1 MSTTRYTNAY
11 WREFVENVNNGSN
24 YFRYSEYL
32 QLLDEM
38 DSLAAERD
46 ALAASHKALV
56 SALKDAQKSCNDMR
70 SEHRL
75 HGHITDASAHWAIV
89 VEPRIM
95 EALAQAEKVAK

>member
-1 MSTTRYTNAY
+1 MSTVTHENAI
-11 WREFVENVNNGSN
+11 RGALRIAKAASNGIPSN
-24 YFRYSEYL
+24 HPRIA
-32 QLLDEM
+32 
-38 DSLAAERD
+38 AAEG
-46 ALAASHKALV
+46 ALTEILASHKALV